1 MRLRAGAVTVMILG
15 FASTGLAAKS
25 TPAPAPEPVQ
35 GPYIVADVNSGRV
48 IEERDALRPWFPA
61 STTKLMT
68 LYVTLQ
74 AIRAGEFTL
83 DSEVHYSQNAANQPP
98 SKMGFRP
105 GTVLT
110 LDDALKMMMVKSAND
125 IAIAVAETIGG
136 SVSDFADRMNQA
148 ALQLGMTRSH
158 FTTPNGLPD
167 DDNYSTA
174 RDMAIL
180 GRALLVDFSEYAA
193 YFKLPAIEIG
203 GRVLKNYNKLLQRYP
218 GATGMKT
225 GFICAS
231 GFNLVASA
239 KRGDRE
245 VIAVVFGQY
254 GGKART
260 EQAAELLDEGFASS
274 PPADGKIERLADAG
288 SGAEYDAPFDMRPLV
303 CGPRRVRAAAA
314 AAAAA
319 DSSDEGDDSGPDA
332 SHLTADP
339 IDLGPPVRS
348 SRPSF
353 RRSMASRRSWRRC
366 LGHGRARIPDQRLRL
381 S

>member
-1 MRLRAGAVTVMILG
+1 
-15 FASTGLAAKS
+15 
-25 TPAPAPEPVQ
+25 
-35 GPYIVADVNSGRV
+35 
-48 IEERDALRPWFPA
+48 
-61 STTKLMT
+61 
-68 LYVTLQ
+68 
-74 AIRAGEFTL
+74 
-83 DSEVHYSQNAANQPP
+83 
-98 SKMGFRP
+98 
-105 GTVLT
+105 
-110 LDDALKMMMVKSAND
+110 
-125 IAIAVAETIGG
+125 
-136 SVSDFADRMNQA
+136 
-148 ALQLGMTRSH
+148 MTRSH

-339 IDLGPPVRS
+339 IDLGPPVKVS
-348 SRPSF
+348 AFVPAVYGEQAFVAPLPRPRPGSNTGPA
-353 RRSMASRRSWRRC
+353 ASAILNAYAPGDGTATSAPADAIGAAAGSPQP
-366 LGHGRARIPDQRLRL
+366 LDEVSPPQ
-381 S
+381 